1 MLLREAKSLPT
12 NRLFMCK
19 LVMKSLL
26 LIAAV
31 VLLVGALPSKFEAT
45 LLGADNPPTP
55 QESVQFFKDKVRP
68 ILTQSCYP
76 CHTDTEMGHLR
87 VDSREGLLK
96 GGGRGPAIVPGDP
109 EKSLLIEA
117 VRQTGALKMPLNGKL
132 EEQQIA
138 DLIAWIKT
146 GAPWEQPEKA
156 ESKVPAATAPAEA
169 SSAGE
174 DFFETKVRPIFANIC
189 SNCHGDAA
197 TSGLRVESRES
208 LLKGGSRGPAIV
220 PNDPDKSLMIQAVRQ
235 TGELKMPKGGKLT
248 PEEVQSLTD
257 WVKMGAPWPRSKPT
271 ITAARG
277 MQFKISPEQR
287 SFWSFKPLK
296 MPATP
301 SVKNGHWARTAIDKF
316 VLAKLES
323 QGIAPS
329 PTADR
334 RTLIR
339 RATFDLTGLPPTPE
353 EIEAFEKDRS
363 PQGFEKVVDRLL
375 ASPRYG
381 ERWGRHWLDIARYAE
396 TTGDRGGGARLA
408 VYPFAWTYRDY
419 VIDAFNK
426 DLSYD
431 RFILEQIA
439 A

>member
-12 NRLFMCK
+12 NRLFMWK

-55 QESVQFFKDKVRP
+55 QESVKFFKD
-68 ILTQSCYP
+68 
-76 CHTDTEMGHLR
+76 
-87 VDSREGLLK
+87 
-96 GGGRGPAIVPGDP
+96 
-109 EKSLLIEA
+109 
-117 VRQTGALKMPLNGKL
+117 
-132 EEQQIA
+132 
-138 DLIAWIKT
+138 
-146 GAPWEQPEKA
+146 
-156 ESKVPAATAPAEA
+156 
-169 SSAGE
+169 
-174 DFFETKVRPIFANIC
+174 KVRPIFANIC

-197 TSGLRVESRES
+197 TSGLRVDSREL

-248 PEEVQSLTD
+248 PEEVQSLTE

-271 ITAARG
+271 LTAARG
-277 MQFKISPEQR
+277 TQFKISPEQR
-287 SFWSFKPLK
+287 SFWSFQPLK

-301 SVKNGHWARTAIDKF
+301 SLKNVHWGKTAIDKF

-334 RTLIR
+334 RPLIR
-339 RATFDLTGLPPTPE
+339 RATFALTGLAPTTE
-353 EIEAFEKDRS
+353 DIEAFAQGPS
-363 PQGFEKVVDRLL
+363 PQ
-375 ASPRYG
+375 
-381 ERWGRHWLDIARYAE
+381 
-396 TTGDRGGGARLA
+396 
-408 VYPFAWTYRDY
+408 
-419 VIDAFNK
+419 
-426 DLSYD
+426 
-431 RFILEQIA
+431 
-439 A
+439 